1 MAVGAKVCGVPNAP
15 RIDGKLPDD
24 DQAAGHGRGSTR
36 AIWHGGCDDS
46 SMRTSMRRRL
56 RALPYHERNAFE
68 GLSPWREVRV
78 LIIDLE
84 YMSGAR
90 VLIVR
95 CLYCASCFNRTVSVV
110 YSCVARARVCML

>member
-1 MAVGAKVCGVPNAP
+1 MARRVRRQLYANLYAKEAARAP
-15 RIDGKLPDD
+15 LP
-24 DQAAGHGRGSTR
+24 S
-36 AIWHGGCDDS
+36 
-46 SMRTSMRRRL
+46 
-56 RALPYHERNAFE
+56 ERNAFE